1 MFTKFHAK
9 KRLQLVVGLL
19 AGILF
24 GFLLQKGGVTKYNII
39 IAQLLLE
46 DFTVVKIMLS
56 AVITGMIGVH
66 ALKTI
71 GLAEL
76 HPKPGSVGAT
86 ISGGLIFGAG
96 FGILGYCP
104 GTVAGAVGNGYLD
117 ALIGGVTGMLLGA
130 GLFAAVYPKLEA
142 RVLKMGDFGA
152 VTLPELM
159 KVNPWAVVIPTAAVL
174 VGLLAALE
182 AAGL

>member
-1 MFTKFHAK
+1 MFTEIHRK
-9 KRLQLVVGLL
+9 KRLQLVVGLV

-24 GFLLQKGGVTKYNII
+24 GFLLQKGGVTKYNVI

-46 DFTVVKIMLS
+46 DFTVVKIMLT

-66 ALKTI
+66 ALKSF

-76 HPKPGSVGAT
+76 HPKPGSVGST
-86 ISGGLIFGAG
+86 VIGGLVFGAG

-117 ALIGGVTGMLLGA
+117 ALFGGVTGMLLGA
-130 GLFAAVYPKLEA
+130 GLFAVIYPSLEKG
-142 RVLKMGDFGA
+142 VLKMGTFSSL
-152 VTLPELM
+152 TLPELF
-159 KVNPWAVVIPTAAVL
+159 KVNPWAVVVPVA
-174 VGLLAALE
+174 AALVALLVVLE
-182 AAGL
+182 LAGL